1 MLKKIT
7 NSFAIIFET
16 AKKEKELIF
25 KDSAVIEI
33 YIIFVTLVYF
43 FYTFVYSP
51 EIFTNL
57 PVAYVDND
65 QTTISHQIRRM
76 LNETESLEIAYDVTS
91 LEEGRKLFEEG
102 KVNGVIL
109 IPKDFSRQL
118 QLSGGNASIA
128 IYSDASYMLYYD
140 KTLQAVTNALGA
152 FTGELQLKQ
161 TMMSGEPMKQAVASS
176 KPFNIIA
183 NPLYNLEEGYAI
195 FLIPVVL
202 IIALQTLQLTGMG
215 VLYGTMR
222 ENDTF
227 VTNFA
232 MAKRRFGYFFMTIGR
247 ALPYLVISMAMLL
260 MGILVVFHIFTIPQR
275 GNLFEVVVFL
285 IPVVLAI
292 TFLGQS
298 LMNIFRNREDTI
310 MLLTVFSIPAL
321 MMGGVSYPIVAFPLW
336 IKVMG
341 FFFPSTIGVK
351 GFLALSQAGA
361 SLVEIKEIFI
371 QMWLICG
378 FYFILAVWTNRR
390 FIYGLVPNKIPS
402 TFSGLKEFKKNKQQN
417 SGSEIANLETNSNE
431 VLAIESESN
440 DEISKDAFI
449 NSTDSEQNILAIE
462 AESEDEITETNLIQP
477 TDSEQ
482 NIQAIETE
490 SKDEITETKSAEI
503 PEIQSKVEANSSILM
518 ESNISITET
527 SKESN
532 LLNPLKELS
541 SGFDKT
547 ISNIDSLLTNKL
559 NGVSQE
565 NLQTPAV
572 YIAAPILAGLKF
584 VADSEDLKNLYV
596 NLLAN
601 AMDKNTAGIVH
612 PSFVET
618 IKYLTPDETKILDI
632 FEKFDKI
639 PFVNIIQIVDENSG
653 HFEMVLEKHNHLIEE
668 HKLEI
673 LHKDNLFLYLEN
685 LIRLG
690 ILSCENS
697 ILPNYKYDHLEN
709 CELNRFI
716 RKDIENKG
724 YHFKTERGYYKTT
737 AYGNGFIKAAI
748 KNK

>member
-1 MLKKIT
+1 MLKKII
-7 NSFAIIFET
+7 NSFALIFET

-33 YIIFVTLVYF
+33 YILFVTLVYF

-76 LNETESLEIAYDVTS
+76 INETESLEIAYDVTS

-336 IKVMG
+336 IKIMG

-417 SGSEIANLETNSNE
+417 SDSEIANLETNSNE

-462 AESEDEITETNLIQP
+462 AESNNEISKNTLIDSN
-477 TDSEQ
+477 DSEQ

-490 SKDEITETKSAEI
+490 SEDEITETKSAEI
-503 PEIQSKVEANSSILM
+503 PEIQSKVEADPSILM
-518 ESNISITET
+518 ESNILNIET
-527 SKESN
+527 SKESD
-532 LLNPLKELS
+532 LLNPLKELIG
-541 SGFDKT
+541 GFDKT

-572 YIAAPILAGLKF
+572 YIAAPIFEGLKF

-632 FEKFDKI
+632 FEKSDKI
-639 PFVNIIQIVDENSG
+639 PFVDIIQIMDENSG
-653 HFEMVLEKHNHLIEE
+653 NSEMILEKHNHLIEE
-668 HKLEI
+668 HNLNI
-673 LHKDNLFLYLEN
+673 LHKDNLHLYLEN

-697 ILPNYKYDHLEN
+697 ILPNYNYDHLEH

-716 RKDIENKG
+716 RKDVQNKG
-724 YHFKTERGYYKTT
+724 YQFKTERGYYKTT

>member
-1 MLKKIT
+1 MLKKII
-7 NSFAIIFET
+7 NSFAVIFET

-33 YIIFVTLVYF
+33 YILFVTLVYF

-76 LNETESLEIAYDVTS
+76 LNETESLEIAYDATS
-91 LEEGRKLFEEG
+91 LEEGKKLFEEG

-128 IYSDASYMLYYD
+128 VYSDASYMLYYD

-227 VTNFA
+227 ISNFS
-232 MAKRRFGYFFMTIGR
+232 MARGRFGYFFMTIGR

-417 SGSEIANLETNSNE
+417 KNE
-431 VLAIESESN
+431 
-440 DEISKDAFI
+440 K
-449 NSTDSEQNILAIE
+449 
-462 AESEDEITETNLIQP
+462 
-477 TDSEQ
+477 
-482 NIQAIETE
+482 
-490 SKDEITETKSAEI
+490 
-503 PEIQSKVEANSSILM
+503 
-518 ESNISITET
+518 
-527 SKESN
+527 
-532 LLNPLKELS
+532 
-541 SGFDKT
+541 
-547 ISNIDSLLTNKL
+547 
-559 NGVSQE
+559 
-565 NLQTPAV
+565 
-572 YIAAPILAGLKF
+572 
-584 VADSEDLKNLYV
+584 KNR
-596 NLLAN
+596 
-601 AMDKNTAGIVH
+601 
-612 PSFVET
+612 SR
-618 IKYLTPDETKILDI
+618 
-632 FEKFDKI
+632 
-639 PFVNIIQIVDENSG
+639 Q
-653 HFEMVLEKHNHLIEE
+653 
-668 HKLEI
+668 
-673 LHKDNLFLYLEN
+673 LEN
-685 LIRLG
+685 EQEPAGGHR
-690 ILSCENS
+690 S
-697 ILPNYKYDHLEN
+697 
-709 CELNRFI
+709 
-716 RKDIENKG
+716 RKGTHHRSN
-724 YHFKTERGYYKTT
+724 
-737 AYGNGFIKAAI
+737 
-748 KNK
+748 